1 MRNVD
6 EGAEDVRAEAL
17 GALAE
22 HLDGAQLSEA
32 LDAARQIGN
41 ERARRRAGRACRARV
56 YLTSE
61 QKRGVRLVEA
71 LPVGRQRVATRRQM
85 AGWLVGMDVVATVE
99 IDVGVNRRRRS

>member
-41 ERARRRAGRACRARV
+41 ERAPPARWARLPSTGLPNIGAETRGSVSGSATGRSPARGDSATDGGVAGRDGCGSDR
-56 YLTSE
+56 
-61 QKRGVRLVEA
+61 
-71 LPVGRQRVATRRQM
+71 
-85 AGWLVGMDVVATVE
+85 
-99 IDVGVNRRRRS
+99 